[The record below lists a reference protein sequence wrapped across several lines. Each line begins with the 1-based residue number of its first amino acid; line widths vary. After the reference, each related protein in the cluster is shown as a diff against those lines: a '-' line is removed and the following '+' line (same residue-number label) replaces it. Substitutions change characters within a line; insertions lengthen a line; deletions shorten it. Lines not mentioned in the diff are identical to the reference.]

1 MNFYCLVLCE
11 TTSDDLRQHP
21 TVWDNHNWQVPG
33 FQLNRSWRV
42 MSQFQ
47 TFKQFLKV
55 NLVCVFNFRT
65 FVRQLQYFETIP
77 DEYETTIRTQKWPWW
92 APAQLR
98 TQLSPSDWQYFGR
111 VSASAA
117 KCWTCLTKVL
127 KHTHTHQINFQ
138 KRYKCLELV
147 HYSPRTVELKSRYLP
162 IVVVSR
168 SRVLSQIVGDCLTK
182 YQTIK
187 IHGLKFP
194 KH

>member
-1 MNFYCLVLCE
+1 MFWKRQTMNFYCLVLCE

-98 TQLSPSDWQYFGR
+98 TQLSPLS
-111 VSASAA
+111 
-117 KCWTCLTKVL
+117 LTVL
-127 KHTHTHQINFQ
+127 LSSLRFCRKMLNLSHESSKTHTHQINFQ
-138 KRYKCLELV
+138 KRYKCLELA
-147 HYSPRTVELKSRYLP
+147 HYSPRTVELKSR
-162 IVVVSR
+162 
-168 SRVLSQIVGDCLTK
+168 
-182 YQTIK
+182 
-187 IHGLKFP
+187 
-194 KH
+194 